1 MYAETGP
8 DVGRRTIEL
17 QRKLPV
23 AVKNDDADGETETT
37 GNVEPDPAASLK
49 DLASLIDHLTVQT
62 RQSDSRP
69 KVECPKFNAQTA
81 FLPERSQYHISEL
94 LAYHDRD
101 FIKQAYAAILKRSP
115 AESEF
120 VSQTDNLRSGRESK
134 IEIIENLLR
143 SAEGKRVNTR
153 VTGLKSASLK
163 RLVKLPVVGYFVRV
177 ISGFI
182 RLPILIRNQER
193 FENYSLG
200 QQQRLGD
207 YFEQVNTYF
216 LEHSHEASAIREISE
231 TLPMLFDAVV
241 EVNGKID
248 LIQSQIETI
257 NAGLNEHREQI
268 DENRERID
276 IADGRHQSIIDQQQ
290 TMIDKQQEAH
300 AQQREFLIQEQAVI
314 VDTQRMTLMDLQSQ
328 LAELSKRQQQILA
341 EFTSYQQRLESLM
354 TRTVSS

>member
-1 MYAETGP
+1 M
-8 DVGRRTIEL
+8 
-17 QRKLPV
+17 
-23 AVKNDDADGETETT
+23 AVKNQADSETETT
-37 GNVEPDPAASLK
+37 GNVEPHQAASLK
-49 DLASLIDHLTVQT
+49 DLASLIDHLTAQS

-69 KVECPKFNAQTA
+69 KVDCPKFNAQMA
-81 FLPERSQYHISEL
+81 FLPQRSQYHISEL

-101 FIKQAYAAILKRSP
+101 FIKQAYAAVLKRSP

-120 VSQTDNLRSGRESK
+120 VSQTDSLRSGRASK
-134 IEIIENLLR
+134 IEIIEKLLE
-143 SAEGKRVNTR
+143 SAEGKKADTR
-153 VTGLKSASLK
+153 ITGLKSATHK
-163 RLVKLPVVGYFVRV
+163 RLVKIPVVGYFVRV

-200 QQQRLGD
+200 QQQRVTD

-216 LEHSHEASAIREISE
+216 LEHSNEASAIREISE

-241 EVNGKID
+241 EVNGKIE

-257 NAGLNEHREQI
+257 NAELVEHREQT

-276 IADGRHQSIIDQQQ
+276 IADRRHQLIIDQQQ
-290 TMIDKQQEAH
+290 SMTDKHQEAY
-300 AQQREFLIQEQAVI
+300 ALQREFLIQEQAVI
-314 VDTQRMTLMDLQSQ
+314 VETQRMTLMDLQSQ
-328 LAELSKRQQQILA
+328 LAELSERQQQILA
-341 EFTSYQQRLESLM
+341 EFTAHQHRLESLM

>member
-1 MYAETGP
+1 M
-8 DVGRRTIEL
+8 
-17 QRKLPV
+17 
-23 AVKNDDADGETETT
+23 AVKNEDAESEMETT
-37 GNVEPDPAASLK
+37 KNVEPLPAASLK
-49 DLASLIDHLTVQT
+49 DLASLINHLTVQT

-69 KVECPKFNAQTA
+69 KVDCPKFNAQMV

-120 VSQTDNLRSGRESK
+120 VSQTDNLRSGRYSK
-134 IEIIENLLR
+134 IEIVENLLR

-153 VTGLKSASLK
+153 VTGLKSALQK
-163 RLVKLPVVGYFVRV
+163 RLVKIPVVGYFVRV

-200 QQQRLGD
+200 QQQRLTD
-207 YFEQVNTYF
+207 YFEQVNAYF
-216 LEHSHEASAIREISE
+216 LEHSNEASALREISE

-241 EVNGKID
+241 EVNGKIE

-257 NAGLNEHREQI
+257 NAELKENREQI
-268 DENRERID
+268 NESREKIN
-276 IADGRHQSIIDQQQ
+276 IADQKHQLIIDQQQ
-290 TMIDKQQEAH
+290 AMIDKNQESYAL
-300 AQQREFLIQEQAVI
+300 QREFLIQEQAVI

-328 LAELSKRQQQILA
+328 LAEVSERQQQILA
-341 EFTSYQQRLESLM
+341 EFTEQQHRLESLM
-354 TRTVSS
+354 LKTVSS